1 MPSTPKNA
9 SDDLQGQIIDTIR
22 KGQDAYVDVLRSWT
36 EAAEQLVPR
45 TAPWPGTDRFPT
57 PAELVD
63 TAYEFTGEL
72 LKAQREFVHKA
83 LQVTAPLYERI
94 EEQVEA
100 QSAKAASRAK
110 S

>member
-1 MPSTPKNA
+1 MPSTTKNA
-9 SDDLQGQIIDTIR
+9 TDDLQGQILDTIR
-22 KGQDAYVDVLRSWT
+22 KGQEAYIDTLRSWT
-36 EAAEQLVPR
+36 EAAEQLVPG

-63 TAYEFTGEL
+63 TAYDFTSEL

-94 EEQVEA
+94 EEQASA
-100 QSAKAASRAK
+100 QGAKATSRTR